1 MRRPRAA
8 VSPGNALVEEAREDE
23 RLVARAREGDRT
35 AFDEL
40 VRRHSPMLRRV
51 LMRITHDPDA
61 ASDAM
66 QEALA
71 RAWRGIGTFEGRS
84 QFSTWLARIGVNE
97 AYRMMGREETQ
108 ALDTDDLVGEHVP
121 GWGDRPEATF
131 ESREFLAAIGR
142 ALRVLP
148 IDYRAAVVL
157 RDVEG
162 LSTAEAA
169 EVLGIGERALK
180 SRLHRGRLALRA
192 ELDDYFQ
199 EGY

>member
-1 MRRPRAA
+1 
-8 VSPGNALVEEAREDE
+8 
-23 RLVARAREGDRT
+23 
-35 AFDEL
+35 
-40 VRRHSPMLRRV
+40 MLRRV

-61 ASDAM
+61 ANDAM

-71 RAWRGIGTFEGRS
+71 RAWLNIANFEGRS
-84 QFSTWLARIGVNE
+84 QFSTWLTRIGVNE
-97 AYRMMGREETQ
+97 AYRNMGRADTQ
-108 ALDTDDLVGEHVP
+108 SLDADDLVGAHVP
-121 GWGDRPEATF
+121 GWGDRPESAF

-142 ALRVLP
+142 ALRGLP
-148 IDYRAAVVL
+148 IDYRTAVVL

-180 SRLHRGRLALRA
+180 SRVHRGRLALRA
-192 ELDDYFQ
+192 ELDHYFR